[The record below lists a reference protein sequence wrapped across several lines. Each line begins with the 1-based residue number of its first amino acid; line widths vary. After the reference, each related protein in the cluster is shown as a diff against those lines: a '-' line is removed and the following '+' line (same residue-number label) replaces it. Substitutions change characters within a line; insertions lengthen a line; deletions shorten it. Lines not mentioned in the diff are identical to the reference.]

1 MHNPFT
7 SLNRNSKLQAR
18 LQARHTKPKA
28 SPAPA
33 PHKSTSPDGDV
44 DLFLEA
50 MREVKPMLKGGRDVA
65 RSASPPPLPL
75 SRTPSFKELL
85 QDNIEFEMEHSH
97 EYITGQL
104 KGLDAKIFR
113 KLQSGQYSVQGHLD
127 LHGLNATQANI
138 AVLDFVRRSYLEGK
152 RCILLIPGRGRNSP
166 LGQGIIRQEI
176 STWLTQAPLKRII
189 LAFCTAQPKHGG
201 SGAIYLLLRQ
211 TRKARGKIVWQDIFI
226 DLEG

>member
-7 SLNRNSKLQAR
+7 SLHKNKKLRAKLQSR
-18 LQARHTKPKA
+18 GTKPKA
-28 SPAPA
+28 SPGPEQKKTEADNDA
-33 PHKSTSPDGDV
+33 
-44 DLFLEA
+44 DLFLHA
-50 MREVKPMLKGGRDVA
+50 THGVTPMDKRGRDIA
-65 RSASPPPLPL
+65 RSSPPPSAPL
-75 SRTPSFKELL
+75 TQAPSFKQLL
-85 QDNIEFEMEHSH
+85 EDNIEFEMEHTH
-97 EYITGQL
+97 EYLTGQL

-127 LHGLNATQANI
+127 LHGMNTTQAQI
-138 AVLDFVRRSYLEGK
+138 AVLDFVRRNFLEGK
-152 RCILLIPGRGRNSP
+152 RCVLLIPGRGRNSP
-166 LGQGIIRQEI
+166 MGQGVLRQEI

-211 TRKARGKIVWQDIFI
+211 ARKASGKIFWQDIFI